1 MTAAA
6 NIDIA
11 TPDEYDQLIAA
22 LTHDR
27 SALARMMRSPF
38 GAPIRFHRSLSFTT
52 DDNTAAASSP
62 VLNLTDLG
70 VAFDTDKESDI
81 YVEVVAANGANR
93 FKFTTVQRVLG
104 GTNPT
109 LKGITRFLTE
119 CEAHYG
125 FTTADGTTTTEDA
138 TACIGPEWWDG
149 ASPVAGNVSSN
160 NLTIQWLGGNFAAG
174 LILPRQPN
182 NFDAAAIVGDSRVY
196 QHGNVSLTN
205 GTSDVTVSD
214 NAASPALANWSNGSV
229 VRVSARILP
238 PIECPVL
245 IDTAPTPDKV
255 FIGAK
260 GLSSDLVT
268 WNVHVYVTDQRRM
281 PLL

>member
-6 NIDIA
+6 SIDIS
-11 TPDEYDQLIAA
+11 TPDEFENLMAA

-27 SALARMMRSPF
+27 TALARLARGPF
-38 GAPIRFHRSLSFTT
+38 PAPIRFHRQITFTT
-52 DDNTAAASSP
+52 DDNTASASSP
-62 VLNLTDLG
+62 ILNLTDLG
-70 VAFDTDKESDI
+70 VAFDTDKESEI
-81 YVEVVAANGANR
+81 WIEVLAANGANR
-93 FKFTTVQRVLG
+93 YKFTTVQRVLG

-109 LKGITRFLTE
+109 LKGIQQFLTE

-138 TACIGPEWWDG
+138 TACIGPAWWDG

-160 NLTIQWLGGNFAAG
+160 ALTIQWLGANSPAG

-182 NFDAAAIVGDSRVY
+182 AFDAAAVAGDSRVY
-196 QHGNVSLTN
+196 QAGNVSLTN
-205 GTSDVTVSD
+205 GTSDVFVSD
-214 NAASPALANWSNGSV
+214 VATPTAANWSNGSV
-229 VRVSARILP
+229 VRASARILP
-238 PIECPVL
+238 PIECIAL

>member
-6 NIDIA
+6 SIDVQ
-11 TPDEYDQLIAA
+11 TPDEYENWIAA
-22 LTHDR
+22 TNHDR
-27 SALARMMRSPF
+27 TALLRMFRSPQP
-38 GAPIRFHRSLSFTT
+38 AIRFARRLTFTT

-62 VLNLTDLG
+62 ILNLTDLG
-70 VAFDTDKESDI
+70 VAFDTDHESDI
-81 YVEVVAANGANR
+81 YVEVTAANGANR
-93 FKFTTVQRVLG
+93 FRFTTVQRVLG

-109 LKGITRFLTE
+109 LKGIVQFLTE
-119 CEAHYG
+119 CNAYYG

-138 TACIGPEWWDG
+138 TACIGPAWWDG
-149 ASPVAGNVSSN
+149 ASPVAGDVSSN
-160 NLTIQWLGGNFAAG
+160 KITIQWLGGNFAAG
-174 LILPRQPN
+174 LVLPGYVN

-196 QHGNVSLTN
+196 QHGNVSLSN

-214 NAASPALANWSNGSV
+214 NAASPALANWTAGSV
-229 VRVSARILP
+229 VRASARILP

>member
-6 NIDIA
+6 NIDVA
-11 TPDEYDQLIAA
+11 TPDEYEQLIGA

-27 SALARMMRSPF
+27 TALARMFRSPF
-38 GAPIRFHRSLSFTT
+38 PAPVRFHRQLSFTT
-52 DDNTAAASSP
+52 DDNTASASSP

-70 VAFDTDKESDI
+70 VAFDTDKESEI
-81 YVEVVAANGANR
+81 YIEVVAANGSNR
-93 FKFTTVQRVLG
+93 YKFTTVQRVLG

-109 LKGITRFLTE
+109 LKGVQRFLTE
-119 CEAHYG
+119 CEAFYG

-138 TACIGPEWWDG
+138 TSCIGPEWWDG
-149 ASPVAGNVSSN
+149 ASPVAGNVASN
-160 NLTIQWLGGNFAAG
+160 AVTIQWLGANSPAG
-174 LILPRQPN
+174 LILPGTVN
-182 NFDAAAIVGDSRVY
+182 AFDAAAAAADSRTY

-205 GTSDVTVSD
+205 GTSDVFVSD
-214 NAASPALANWSNGSV
+214 VATPTAANWSNGSI
-229 VRVSARILP
+229 VRARARILP
-238 PIECPVL
+238 PIECIAL